1 MAFEISLKGKT
12 CVVIGGSR
20 GIGAQCV
27 RGLAEAGGNV
37 AFSQTKDGEHVTKL
51 IAEAESMSVRA
62 KAYTFDVSDEVKVRE
77 MFEDVYETFGSVD
90 VFVYN
95 AAILIA
101 APFEDMAAEDWR
113 RMMAVNVDGA
123 FYSAQAALKY
133 MLKGGGGS
141 MVFISSNATINAGGG
156 CVAYPAS
163 KGALDGLAKQILKEY
178 LKKGV
183 NVNIVSPAV
192 IDTDLFR
199 KRYPTDEIVEE
210 YGKTLP
216 VGRVGKPEDIANAV
230 VFLASDKASY
240 ICGHNLLVDGGRTY
254 YIK

>member
-1 MAFEISLKGKT
+1 MAFEISLEGKT

-27 RGLAEAGGNV
+27 RQLAQAGGNV
-37 AFSQTKDGEHVTKL
+37 AFSQTKDGGHVSKL
-51 IAEAESMSVRA
+51 IAEAEAFGVRA
-62 KAYTFDVSDEVKVRE
+62 KSYTFDISDEQKVRV
-77 MFEDVYETFGSVD
+77 MFDDVYKLFGSVD

-101 APFEDMAAEDWR
+101 VPFEDMRSEDWR

-123 FYSAQAALKY
+123 FYSAQAALRY
-133 MLKGGGGS
+133 MLMGGGGS

-178 LKKGV
+178 LRKGI

-199 KRYPTDEIVEE
+199 RRYPTDEIVAE
-210 YGKTLP
+210 YGKSLP

-240 ICGHNLLVDGGRTY
+240 ICGHNLLVDGGRTFY
-254 YIK
+254 VK